1 MTQRIQVLWD
11 NDAKTIIRWDFKG
24 AWTWEDWYMSAN
36 RALEL
41 RDTVIEHP
49 VVPAIFNLKS
59 SGPVPMGAL
68 PHARAAI
75 EMMDQRDYVVLAN
88 TSGFVHSL
96 AEIFRVL
103 NSTFAHKVL
112 IARTVEDARTLIAE
126 RRAGGEPF

>member
-11 NDAKTIIRWDFKG
+11 NDEKTIVRWEFKG
-24 AWTWEDWYMSAN
+24 AWTWEDWYASAN

-41 RDTVIEHP
+41 RKTVIDHP

-59 SGPVPMGAL
+59 SGTVPMGAL

-88 TSGFVHSL
+88 TSGFVRSL
-96 AEIFRVL
+96 TEIFRVL
-103 NSTFAHKVL
+103 NGTFAEKVL
-112 IARTVEDARTLIAE
+112 IARTVEDARALITE
-126 RRAGGEPF
+126 RRNGGEPF